1 MATLPTEEARLLRLV
16 RAHDRWR
23 GRSVFNLLPS
33 ENAVS
38 PAARRFLAS
47 DLAGRYTLPL
57 ATAFEGETIDNS
69 YAGTKYTDQVE
80 ALGNAA
86 CARVFRA
93 KHATVRPLSGH
104 IAAMSALVPLLPKG
118 SKILAIPPEQ
128 GGYDGYGPGFL
139 PALFGWTVRPLP
151 ADGPGF
157 SLRPEVAVEEI
168 RRERPTAVVLGQSFF
183 LFPYPAPRGRHGGP
197 RRRRPRVLR
206 RVPRPRP
213 HRRWRVPGPAPG
225 RGRRP
230 LRQHPQVVP
239 RPPGGILATDRTDLF
254 EQIDPALVWRVFD
267 NAHWNR
273 IAGVAQTLLELERV
287 GPEYARTVVANAQAL
302 GRALTDLEFP
312 VAAEAM
318 GFTRSHQLLIDR
330 AELKRRHG
338 LALGGAR
345 PPVGEGA
352 ALDRPRGTP
361 RHRRGDA
368 ARPDPG
374 RHAKAR
380 PAPRPGGGPEGEG
393 RPRGPRL
400 APPVRDPP
408 VRLSR
413 SGRRGFPPIKIRR
426 KFRRGRGSPGCRP
439 GDLPGRRTSGPT
451 ASCPRTWCPRNR
463 SSRSSPSSTTSC
475 SIRRRRSGT
484 TAAGTTAGSGCPTSS
499 GRARAPRSGR

>member
-38 PAARRFLAS
+38 PAARRYLAS

-183 LFPYPAPRGRHGGP
+183 LFPYPVREVAMAAHDVGALVFYDASHVLGLIAGGEFQDP
-197 RRRRPRVLR
+197 LREGADVLYGST
-206 RVPRPRP
+206 
-213 HRRWRVPGPAPG
+213 HKSFPGP
-225 RGRRP
+225 
-230 LRQHPQVVP
+230 Q
-239 RPPGGILATDRTDLF
+239 GGILATDRTDLF

-338 LALGGAR
+338 LAPGALARRWEKERLLTDLVGRLGTAEVTRLG
-345 PPVGEGA
+345 
-352 ALDRPRGTP
+352 LTP
-361 RHRRGDA
+361 ADM
-368 ARPDPG
+368 
-374 RHAKAR
+374 
-380 PAPRPGGGPEGEG
+380 
-393 RPRGPRL
+393 PRL
-400 APPVRDPP
+400 AQLLVRAG
-408 VRLSR
+408 VRKEKVGPEVLAW
-413 SGRRGFPPIKIRR
+413 RRQF
-426 KFRRGRGSPGCRP
+426 
-439 GDLPGRRTSGPT
+439 
-451 ASCPRTWCPRNR
+451 
-463 SSRSSPSSTTSC
+463 
-475 SIRRRRSGT
+475 GT
-484 TAAGTTAGSGCPTSS
+484 LRFA
-499 GRARAPRSGR
+499 